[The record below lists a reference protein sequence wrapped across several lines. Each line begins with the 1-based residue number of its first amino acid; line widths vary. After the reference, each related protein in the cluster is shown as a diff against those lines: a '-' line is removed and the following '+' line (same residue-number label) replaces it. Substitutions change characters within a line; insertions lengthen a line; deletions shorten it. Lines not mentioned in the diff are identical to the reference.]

1 MTKKLFVLDT
11 NVLLHDPQ
19 SLFRFDEHDIYIPLI
34 TLEEMDA
41 HKVGMTDVARNARQ
55 ASRYIDELFSK
66 EPDSLTSGIPLNL
79 AGHKEARGKLIL
91 QTSVETASLPDSLLG
106 EKADNLI
113 LGLVKYLQQ
122 QKNGYEHVA
131 LVSKDINI
139 RIKARALGLH
149 AEDYFNDKV
158 LEDSDVLYTGY
169 RQLDGEFW
177 LRNGSELQS
186 WQEQGSVF
194 YRIQGDD
201 ALQMQPNELLLDE
214 DGEKTLQARV
224 KEVNRAE
231 KFAVLQTV
239 KDYTHPKNSVFGI
252 TARNWGQNYALN
264 LLMDPEIDLVTLLG
278 QAGTGKTLLTLASAL
293 TQVLDQ
299 QRYSEIIMTRVTVP
313 LGNDI
318 GFLPEMLD
326 KAVMGADV
334 VFANN
339 QQKPRQS
346 LAYRAAYAV
355 FNFLYK
361 SFNGIHLAK
370 EAPLYRL
377 LSKRVVN
384 FILQHPQPAVTYRHL
399 PATGGFARINMEYSS
414 KPLAKNTKKLGESID
429 RGMRLLVST
438 TQAPMRLVTS
448 LSLFGAAANL
458 VYSVYVV
465 AVGIFK
471 ADVAPGWVSMSLQQS
486 GMFFLISLV
495 LLVLGEYILHMAS
508 LSNEGPLYHVGQEFT
523 SARMTRREKLNIEDA
538 SYSATHD
545 LPNSDQVVA

>member
-1 MTKKLFVLDT
+1 MAFFPVFLSVVYVVRNQGHQLESIIHSASEKLSSLVTDYELIIVDNASDDESI
-11 NVLLHDPQ
+11 NVLKNLTGQSGYPNLQVYALTKEVDGDTASWVGLENALGDFVAVIDPQ
-19 SLFRFDEHDIYIPLI
+19 
-34 TLEEMDA
+34 
-41 HKVGMTDVARNARQ
+41 
-55 ASRYIDELFSK
+55 
-66 EPDSLTSGIPLNL
+66 
-79 AGHKEARGKLIL
+79 
-91 QTSVETASLPDSLLG
+91 
-106 EKADNLI
+106 
-113 LGLVKYLQQ
+113 
-122 QKNGYEHVA
+122 
-131 LVSKDINI
+131 
-139 RIKARALGLH
+139 
-149 AEDYFNDKV
+149 
-158 LEDSDVLYTGY
+158 
-169 RQLDGEFW
+169 LD
-177 LRNGSELQS
+177 
-186 WQEQGSVF
+186 
-194 YRIQGDD
+194 
-201 ALQMQPNELLLDE
+201 
-214 DGEKTLQARV
+214 
-224 KEVNRAE
+224 
-231 KFAVLQTV
+231 
-239 KDYTHPKNSVFGI
+239 
-252 TARNWGQNYALN
+252 
-264 LLMDPEIDLVTLLG
+264 
-278 QAGTGKTLLTLASAL
+278 
-293 TQVLDQ
+293 
-299 QRYSEIIMTRVTVP
+299 
-313 LGNDI
+313 DI

-523 SARMTRREKLNIEDA
+523 SARMTRREKLNIEDV
-538 SYSATHD
+538 SSSATHD